1 MTAPVNFQQLVDGAG
16 DAVMVSN
23 AGGAIVYWN
32 AACERL
38 FGFSAQ
44 EAMGQS
50 LDLIIPQR
58 QQGRHWE
65 GYHKTMA
72 SGITRYGTS
81 LLKVPAVHK
90 EGKPLS
96 IAFTVSLLT
105 DAAGAVEGIVA
116 IVRDDTQRFNDERTL
131 RKRIAELEA
140 KAAS

>member
-16 DAVMVSN
+16 DAVMVSD

-38 FGFSAQ
+38 FGFSAK

>member
-16 DAVMVSN
+16 DAVMVSD

>member
-1 MTAPVNFQQLVDGAG
+1 
-16 DAVMVSN
+16 
-23 AGGAIVYWN
+23 
-32 AACERL
+32 
-38 FGFSAQ
+38 
-44 EAMGQS
+44 
-50 LDLIIPQR
+50 
-58 QQGRHWE
+58 
-65 GYHKTMA
+65 MA

-81 LLKVPAVHK
+81 LLKVPAIHK

-105 DAAGAVEGIVA
+105 DATGAVEGIVA